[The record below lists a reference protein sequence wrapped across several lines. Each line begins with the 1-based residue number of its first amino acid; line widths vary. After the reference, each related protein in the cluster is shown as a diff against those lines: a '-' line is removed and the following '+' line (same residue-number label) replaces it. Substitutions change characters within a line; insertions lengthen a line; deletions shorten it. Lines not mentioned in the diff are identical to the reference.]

1 MAGVSVR
8 RSVGVRVIVTEEF
21 REELKNELQ
30 QAAAETQR
38 RIDQMDAQSR
48 HLLSGIQGTDLTQAM
63 QVRRQLEAER
73 QRQTVLKQ
81 EIERQIEE
89 ADKLEIGS
97 EYPRGTI
104 EGMVELNVGDD
115 LFKQLSG
122 SEIIVKDGKVVEV
135 REA

>member
-1 MAGVSVR
+1 
-8 RSVGVRVIVTEEF
+8 
-21 REELKNELQ
+21 
-30 QAAAETQR
+30 
-38 RIDQMDAQSR
+38 MDAQSR

>member
-1 MAGVSVR
+1 MAGISVR

-30 QAAAETQR
+30 QAATETQR